1 MQNFFFFFN
10 SNPYLQ
16 WTSIGPHSLII
27 WSLTMRTNLIKLWGR
42 SGTPKSGQ
50 AVKWKCL
57 MGRVTLPWEKNIK
70 VIEIGQYTKKK
81 SSHTSFIKL
90 ITIYKWYNVTR

>member
-1 MQNFFFFFN
+1 MLNFFFIVN

-27 WSLTMRTNLIKLWGR
+27 WSLTMRTNLIKLWGL

-70 VIEIGQYTKKK
+70 VIEIGQYTK
-81 SSHTSFIKL
+81 
-90 ITIYKWYNVTR
+90 